1 MDNDD
6 IKAKGLIGGKRS
18 RFIRDKEGVIREKS
32 DIDREI
38 SEKRPSNL
46 SVEATKYYYLSED
59 YEVYFIEYVGDI
71 LSRIRTI
78 PFAHV
83 YLTGRFFAM
92 LFVENGRFNEV
103 VKEVPEIV
111 NIQKGFPYTLSELE
125 ITNDLYSSNV
135 IDKGNTTLQGEGV
148 IVGIVSTG
156 IDYLNPRFLK
166 SDSTSRIVAIWDQT
180 LQEGPYP
187 QSFFFG
193 REFSQKEINEALR
206 RRELGE
212 DPYEVVTHKDIIGH
226 GTAIAGIIGGRTLEP
241 GEPSMSVVPKCD
253 FAIVK
258 LKEAKNNTLRLS
270 GIDRREVPVYQD
282 SDISASIRYLSE
294 LQQRENKPMVVYL
307 ALGSNSGGKNGQTVV
322 ERHID
327 YYSQRRDFSVVCSTG
342 NQGAAAGH
350 ASGILYRTG
359 EENIVPLN
367 VDFNE
372 GSLYF
377 SIYNFK
383 SDRISLKLTSP
394 TGETIKALTIPTVN
408 GESLTFSLG
417 QSTITVQ
424 YFEELQSI
432 GDERVDVLIRNA
444 PGGSWVIGVSGEYIV
459 KGKYDIWLLQKELL
473 RKETRFL
480 EPDPNITLMTPGTA
494 RNILTTAYYNQDNNT
509 VILES
514 GRGFTRDGNI
524 KPSFTTAG
532 VNALTV
538 GLNNKAIVVRGAAVG
553 GALLAGAV
561 AIIYEWGAVKKNDIN
576 LYPPKIRSYMISAT
590 IKDEGRIYPNEE
602 WGYGGFS
609 FQRLIENLVRIP
621 INKKRH
627 PCHKLEN
634 LKNFESVER
643 NNRYMERS
651 NFIYHGRIT
660 FNKGLYI
667 RIPKEI
673 YITLNQEKIQI

>member
-6 IKAKGLIGGKRS
+6 IKAKGLIRDRGS
-18 RFIRDKEGVIREKS
+18 RFIEDKEAGTREKW
-32 DIDREI
+32 DINREMN
-38 SEKRPSNL
+38 EEWPSNL
-46 SVEATKYYYLSED
+46 SVEETKYYYLSED
-59 YEVYFIEYVGDI
+59 YEVYFIEYIGDI
-71 LSRIRTI
+71 LSRIRKI

-103 VKEVPEIV
+103 IKDVPEIV
-111 NIQKGFPYTLSELE
+111 NIQKGFPYTLSDLKV
-125 ITNDLYSSNV
+125 TNDLYSSNV
-135 IDKGNTTLQGEGV
+135 IDKGNTKLQGEGV
-148 IVGIVSTG
+148 VVGIISTG

-166 SDSTSRIVAIWDQT
+166 SDGTSRIVAIWDQN

-193 REFSQKEINEALR
+193 REFSQQEINEALR
-206 RRELGE
+206 RRDLGE
-212 DPYEVVTHKDIIGH
+212 DPYEVVKHKDTIGH
-226 GTAIAGIIGGRTLEP
+226 GTAIAGIIGGRTLELGDP
-241 GEPSMSVVPKCD
+241 LISVVPKCD

-258 LKEAKNNTLRLS
+258 LKEAKENTLRLS
-270 GIDRREVPVYQD
+270 GIDRREIPVYQD

-294 LQQRENKPMVVYL
+294 LQQKLNKPMVVYL

-342 NQGAAAGH
+342 NQGASAGH
-350 ASGILYRTG
+350 ASGVLYRTG

-372 GSLYF
+372 GNLYF

-394 TGETIKALTIPTVN
+394 TGETIKAITIPTVN

-444 PGGSWVIGVSGEYIV
+444 PGGPWVIGVSGEYIV

-524 KPSFTTAG
+524 KPSFATSG

-538 GLNNKAIVVRGAAVG
+538 GLNNTPIVVTGAAVG

-561 AIIYEWGAVKKNDIN
+561 AMIYEWGVVKKNDSN

-602 WGYGGFS
+602 WGYGRFS
-609 FQRLIENLVRIP
+609 FQRLIENLERIS
-621 INKKRH
+621 IDKKRD
-627 PCHKLEN
+627 PYHKLEN
-634 LKNFESVER
+634 LRNFKSVEKHK
-643 NNRYMERS
+643 YMERS
-651 NFIYHGRIT
+651 NIIYHSEII
-660 FNKGLYI
+660 FHKGLYI

-673 YITLNQEKIQI
+673 YSTLK

>member
-1 MDNDD
+1 MDKHD
-6 IKAKGLIGGKRS
+6 IKAKGLIGDKTSG
-18 RFIRDKEGVIREKS
+18 FIEDKEGGIREKW
-32 DIDREI
+32 DINREM
-38 SEKRPSNL
+38 SEERPGNL
-46 SVEATKYYYLSED
+46 SKEDTKYYYLSED

-71 LSRIRTI
+71 LSRIRDI

-103 VKEVPEIV
+103 VKDVPEIV

-125 ITNDLYSSNV
+125 VTNDLYSSNI

-156 IDYLNPRFLK
+156 IDYLNPKFIK
-166 SDSTSRIVAIWDQT
+166 DDGTSRVVAIWDQT

-193 REFSQKEINEALR
+193 REFSQQEINEALKR
-206 RRELGE
+206 RFLGK
-212 DPYEVVTHKDIIGH
+212 DPYEVVNHKDAIGH
-226 GTAIAGIIGGRTLEP
+226 GTAIAGIIGGRSVELGDP
-241 GEPSMSVVPKCD
+241 LVSVVPRCD

-258 LKEAKNNTLRLS
+258 LKEAKDNTLRLS
-270 GIDRREVPVYQD
+270 GIERKEVPVYQD

-294 LQQRENKPMVVYL
+294 LQQRLNKPMVVYL

-350 ASGILYRTG
+350 ASGVLYRTG

-383 SDRISLKLTSP
+383 SDRISLQLTSP
-394 TGETIKALTIPTVN
+394 TGEAIKALSIPTVN
-408 GESLTFSLG
+408 GESLTFNLG

-444 PGGSWVIGVSGEYIV
+444 PGGAWVIGVSGEYIV

-494 RNILTTAYYNQDNNT
+494 RNILTTAYYNQDNNIA
-509 VILES
+509 ILES

-538 GLNNKAIVVRGAAVG
+538 GLNNTPIVVTGAAVG

-561 AIIYEWGAVKKNDIN
+561 AMIYQWGVVKKNDVN
-576 LYPPKIRSYMISAT
+576 LYPPKIRTYMISAA
-590 IKDEGRIYPNEE
+590 IRDEGKTYPNEE
-602 WGYGGFS
+602 WGYGRFS
-609 FQRLIENLVRIP
+609 FQRLIENFERISAPRKRDTFDDMDNLLDFQRSEKYKSILGSTILDHNRIP
-621 INKKRH
+621 LNE
-627 PCHKLEN
+627 C
-634 LKNFESVER
+634 
-643 NNRYMERS
+643 
-651 NFIYHGRIT
+651 
-660 FNKGLYI
+660 LYI

-673 YITLNQEKIQI
+673 YITLKQEKIQT